1 MEQLSRH
8 QASRKGL
15 KSHVTRLYNK
25 IDDLVDKEVDEYSI
39 ALLTKAMEQLQDK
52 CDKLNKIDE
61 QIITLIDEPQG
72 LEDYIMESE
81 DLKDDIAD
89 KLTRVQTFIDI
100 QKQPKNTSPPT
111 NQPQVSQSVDSTSPP
126 QSVTTVSRS
135 SEAQISANL
144 PSDTSPPQLDGVA
157 GANNIAVSSNSVT
170 TTLLTPPVQVQ
181 QTSNVVSSLSL
192 PETLVISNVAPPP
205 LIPLAPT
212 TSITSF
218 ANHQSSVLLSVPDA
232 RSLYTTSV
240 DHFTHHSLFP
250 TPAAGYHASTQ
261 QFATS
266 RLPKLSLPTFSGDP
280 LTWQTFWDSFYAAID
295 ANPNLSGIQKF
306 NYLKAQLQGNAARA
320 IGGLPLT
327 DRNYVHAIT
336 LVYGVRLLCL

>member
-111 NQPQVSQSVDSTSPP
+111 NQPQ
-126 QSVTTVSRS
+126 
-135 SEAQISANL
+135 
-144 PSDTSPPQLDGVA
+144 G
-157 GANNIAVSSNSVT
+157 
-170 TTLLTPPVQVQ
+170 
-181 QTSNVVSSLSL
+181 
-192 PETLVISNVAPPP
+192 
-205 LIPLAPT
+205 
-212 TSITSF
+212 
-218 ANHQSSVLLSVPDA
+218 
-232 RSLYTTSV
+232 
-240 DHFTHHSLFP
+240 
-250 TPAAGYHASTQ
+250 
-261 QFATS
+261 
-266 RLPKLSLPTFSGDP
+266 
-280 LTWQTFWDSFYAAID
+280 
-295 ANPNLSGIQKF
+295 PNECY
-306 NYLKAQLQGNAARA
+306 N
-320 IGGLPLT
+320 
-327 DRNYVHAIT
+327 
-336 LVYGVRLLCL
+336 